1 MYSKIR
7 WTSTTEQ
14 SSRELTFAAKPEK
27 VLRNKNK
34 VKNKK
39 RRLAFADQ
47 KLSHA
52 MLMWQAT
59 DRGGRLR
66 WLSEVGVQN

>member
-34 VKNKK
+34 VKKNEDLPLLTK
-39 RRLAFADQ
+39 
-47 KLSHA
+47 
-52 MLMWQAT
+52 
-59 DRGGRLR
+59 
-66 WLSEVGVQN
+66 N

>member
-34 VKNKK
+34 VKKK
-39 RRLAFADQ
+39 NEDLPLLT
-47 KLSHA
+47 K
-52 MLMWQAT
+52 
-59 DRGGRLR
+59 
-66 WLSEVGVQN
+66 N